1 MDKRKKIAYSFF
13 EQKNDMLVNIVND
26 GIEKC
31 YVNNKF
37 ILEFEFLFGIK
48 DTLGYFIEWIIN
60 EKKVNISEPFA
71 FVYRNRDWMRMQGLT
86 WTEILQ
92 MRGVKKPIK
101 FIYTDGKLLEI
112 DDLTNNYHGI
122 NPEQALELKMN

>member
-13 EQKNDMLVNIVND
+13 EQKNDMLLNIVND

-48 DTLGYFIEWIIN
+48 DTLCYFIEWVIN
-60 EKKVNISEPFA
+60 EKKVNIPEPFA
-71 FVYRNRDWMRMQGLT
+71 FVYRNRDWMRMEGVT

-92 MRGVKKPIK
+92 MPGVKKPIK
-101 FIYTDGKLLEI
+101 FIYTDGKLIE
-112 DDLTNNYHGI
+112 
-122 NPEQALELKMN
+122 MNENKVSKVSQ